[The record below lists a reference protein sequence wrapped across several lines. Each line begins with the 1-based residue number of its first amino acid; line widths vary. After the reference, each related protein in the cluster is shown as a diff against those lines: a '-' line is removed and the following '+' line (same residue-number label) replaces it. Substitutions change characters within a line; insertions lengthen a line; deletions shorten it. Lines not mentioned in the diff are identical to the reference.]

1 MEVISNNQQA
11 TQELAAMVGS
21 LAKGGT
27 VIGLYGQLGAGKT
40 QFVKGLARG
49 LGVPAARQVTSPTF
63 IIVNEHVG
71 KLTLYH
77 VDAYRLGH
85 WRELEQI
92 GFDELLGAAGVVAI
106 EWADRV
112 EPLLPGDRLDVHMKV
127 TGQFSRQIKLSA
139 GGSVSQDLLEQVR
152 LAYPADQQP
161 IQ

>member
-1 MEVISNNQQA
+1 MEVISNSQQA
-11 TQELAAMVGS
+11 TQELAATVGS
-21 LAKGGT
+21 LAKSGT

-63 IIVNEHVG
+63 IIINQHAG
-71 KLTLYH
+71 KLMLYH

-85 WRELEQI
+85 WRDLEQI
-92 GFDELLGAAGVVAI
+92 GFDELVGAGGVVAV

-112 EPLLPGDRLDVHMKV
+112 EPLLPADRLDVHMEV
-127 TGQFSRQIKLSA
+127 TGRFSRQIKLSA
-139 GGSVSQDLLEQVR
+139 GGSASQELLEQVR

-161 IQ
+161 VQ